1 MKVLIIEDEP
11 LAVERIKQLLQ
22 QQDEEMEITGVTGSI
37 ESSVQ
42 WLQSNKHPD
51 LILMDIELSDG
62 QSFGIFEQVQI
73 KSPVVFTTSYDEYAI
88 KAFKVNSVDYL
99 LKPIKIGDLQAALQK
114 LKNLKQQF
122 TTLASAGC
130 LIVINQYR
138 QNKIQGKSSE
148 MKRSHTCKSK

>member
-114 LKNLKQQF
+114 LKNLGNGG
-122 TTLASAGC
+122 L
-130 LIVINQYR
+130 
-138 QNKIQGKSSE
+138 SE
-148 MKRSHTCKSK
+148 